1 MYCCIF
7 AERLVMITIYRGAQY
22 EGITIG
28 SDSEVKEVR
37 LFNPTTKEYKSLI
50 NYSGKDWKIE
60 AEDTKVLTPGS
71 YTLEIYGNSK
81 SGTGIV
87 MLSSIA
93 NFAKVSDSSMPYTK

>member
-1 MYCCIF
+1 
-7 AERLVMITIYRGAQY
+7 MITIFRGAQY
-22 EGITIG
+22 EGIAIG
-28 SDSEVKEVR
+28 SDSEISEVR
-37 LFNPTTKEYKSLI
+37 LFNPTTKEYTALI
-50 NYSGKDWKIE
+50 NYDTNNWKITG
-60 AEDTKVLTPGS
+60 EDTKVLTPGS